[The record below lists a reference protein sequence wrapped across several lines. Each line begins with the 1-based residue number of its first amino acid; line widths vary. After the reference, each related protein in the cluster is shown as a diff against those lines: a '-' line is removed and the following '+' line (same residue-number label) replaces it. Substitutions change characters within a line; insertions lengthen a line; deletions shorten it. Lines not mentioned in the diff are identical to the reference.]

1 MKTVTIAMSGGQD
14 PRLWCSPCNTLRWCL
29 SDSAVTSRQHAAM
42 DFRARRL
49 SHRSAAGVVSRT
61 KTCWVKCAE
70 PIRSESHGRMQGKWQ
85 KRPFGVAGVACVQ
98 RGPSTL
104 ISYGIYIYI
113 IWYWN
118 ILNTCMLRHF
128 RDGFT
133 PEYSI
138 LKVSHTHC
146 ADVLLYSYTTCWRT
160 TAEYH
165 QWNDANLSV
174 GDHNLLT

>member
-85 KRPFGVAGVACVQ
+85 KRAFGVAGVACVQ

-104 ISYGIYIYI
+104 ISYGIYIY
-113 IWYWN
+113 N
-118 ILNTCMLRHF
+118 L
-128 RDGFT
+128 
-133 PEYSI
+133 I
-138 LKVSHTHC
+138 LKYIEYMYAPTLPRWVHPWVFHIKGF
-146 ADVLLYSYTTCWRT
+146 AHPLRWRF
-160 TAEYH
+160 A
-165 QWNDANLSV
+165 L
-174 GDHNLLT
+174 

>member
-1 MKTVTIAMSGGQD
+1 MKNCNHCDVRRAGSKAVQ
-14 PRLWCSPCNTLRWCL
+14 SNTLRWCL

-49 SHRSAAGVVSRT
+49 SHQSNQFDLSLTAGCRESDRNKRVWSCCCGLCSARSLNID
-61 KTCWVKCAE
+61 KLWD
-70 PIRSESHGRMQGKWQ
+70 I
-85 KRPFGVAGVACVQ
+85 
-98 RGPSTL
+98 L
-104 ISYGIYIYI
+104 IYINIYNI